1 MFWHQAKMK
10 KIRQYENKFMFG
22 SEQRLETPPPLPLMF
37 AQFPDIV
44 EYALK
49 FIKGH
54 SFVVLEEICVTNTT
68 ETVVGLKD
76 MKHHLMRNIP
86 GPNKHEISFGI
97 VQHLVIAPQNLQ
109 KKIICQSVLADVM
122 YVSMYV

>member
-1 MFWHQAKMK
+1 MK
-10 KIRQYENKFMFG
+10 KIRQYENKFIFG
-22 SEQRLETPPPLPLMF
+22 SKQRLETFPPLHLMF

-54 SFVVLEEICVTNTT
+54 YFVVLEEICVITTT
-68 ETVVGLKD
+68 ENAVRLKD

-97 VQHLVIAPQNLQ
+97 VQHLVIAPQNPQ
-109 KKIICQSVLADVM
+109 KKICQSVLADVM